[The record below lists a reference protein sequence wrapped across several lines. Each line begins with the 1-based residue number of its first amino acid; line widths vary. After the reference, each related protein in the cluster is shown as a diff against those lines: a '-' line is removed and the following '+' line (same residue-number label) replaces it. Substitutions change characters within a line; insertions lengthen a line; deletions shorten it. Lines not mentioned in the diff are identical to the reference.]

1 LNPTSRTAARKF
13 WEVVPRVMSTVAA
26 EARRGGNNLAPSHF
40 RTLKMLSLK
49 RFNLSELA
57 EHQDV
62 SLPSMSASV
71 ETLVQR
77 GWLER
82 KRSDEDRR
90 ITELLVT
97 EKGNRILAEEAERM
111 LGWTAKRLN
120 QLSPEQLERVELG
133 LDTLR
138 TVFDEFPTHGRKELM
153 LQLHQ
158 KMGSGMKKKIAKKIN
173 KKITKLNSRSLI

>member
-1 LNPTSRTAARKF
+1 MSPTSRTAARKF

-26 EARRGGNNLAPSHF
+26 EARRGGHNIAPSHF

-62 SLPSMSASV
+62 SLPSMSTSV
-71 ETLVQR
+71 QTLVER

-82 KRSDEDRR
+82 RESPKDRR
-90 ITELLVT
+90 VTELLVT
-97 EKGNRILAEEAERM
+97 EEGQRILEQEYRRL
-111 LGWTAKRLN
+111 LGWTARRLDK
-120 QLSPEQLERVELG
+120 LTPEQIQQVELG

-138 TVFDEFPTHGRKELM
+138 TVFED
-153 LQLHQ
+153 
-158 KMGSGMKKKIAKKIN
+158 
-173 KKITKLNSRSLI
+173 

>member
-1 LNPTSRTAARKF
+1 LSPTSRTAARKF

-26 EARRGGNNLAPSHF
+26 EARRGGHNIAPSHF

-90 ITELLVT
+90 VTELLVT
-97 EKGNRILAEEAERM
+97 EKGNRVLTEEVERM
-111 LGWTAKRLN
+111 LGWTAKRLD
-120 QLSPEQLERVELG
+120 QLSPQQLERVELG

-138 TVFDEFPTHGRKELM
+138 NVFDELPTHGRGGLV
-153 LQLHQ
+153 LSLHQ
-158 KMGSGMKKKIAKKIN
+158 KMGKSIKKKIEKKIN